1 MKNFTSF
8 ISLLSILLVLGG
20 CASGKKALQKG
31 DYSKA
36 VSQAINKLRSNDDHK
51 KARATL
57 GKAYKYA
64 TEIYL
69 SNIAQA
75 KGSSDEL
82 KWESVSANYER
93 INYMYN
99 EIVRCPACR
108 EVVPNPIRFDSELE
122 VANKNA
128 AAARYELGLRA
139 LEMKRN
145 RDKAIEAHQ
154 HFMKAQ
160 SFVPRYKDVEEKLSE
175 AMFYATLKV
184 VVEPIPSPFKAL
196 DISHEFF
203 VNKINERLH
212 RDSFNDYVR
221 FYTPSEAKAD
231 KLEFVD
237 HVIRM
242 EFDHFTLG
250 NVFSEKD
257 TREVSRDSVNLA
269 GKNEPPYYGT
279 VKAKLT
285 KHTKSITGG
294 GVLDF
299 RIFDNQLNKIVTQEK
314 FPSEYIWSIQW
325 ATYKGDERALT
336 KEELELCE
344 LTDLPIPSPQRMF
357 EEFTAPLYDQVI
369 SKIRAYYRRY

>member
-1 MKNFTSF
+1 MKNATP
-8 ISLLSILLVLGG
+8 ILLILVVVIFLGG
-20 CASGKKALQKG
+20 CASGRKALQKG

-69 SNIAQA
+69 SNIEQA
-75 KGSSDEL
+75 KRSEDAL
-82 KWESVSANYER
+82 KWEAVASNFQR
-93 INYMYN
+93 INFMYD

-108 EVVPNPIRFDSELE
+108 EVVPNPIRYDSELE
-122 VANKNA
+122 MANKNA
-128 AAARYELGLRA
+128 AAARYDLGVQA
-139 LEMKRN
+139 LAMKRN

-154 HFMKAQ
+154 HFMKVQ
-160 SFVPRYKDVEEKLSE
+160 SYVPRYKDVEDKLAE
-175 AMFYATLKV
+175 AMFFATLKV

-196 DISHEFF
+196 EVSHDFF

-212 RDSFNDYVR
+212 RDNFNDYVR
-221 FYTPSEAKAD
+221 FYTPQEVKAE

-269 GKNEPPYYGT
+269 EKGKEPYYGT

-285 KHTKSITGG
+285 MHTKSITGG

-299 RIFDNQLNKIVTQEK
+299 KVFDNGLNKVVTQEK

-325 ATYKGDERALT
+325 ATYQGDERALT
-336 KEELELCE
+336 KEERELCE

-357 EEFTAPLYDQVI
+357 EEFTVPLYDQVI
-369 SKIRAYYRRY
+369 GKIRAYYRRY

>member
-1 MKNFTSF
+1 MKNATS
-8 ISLLSILLVLGG
+8 IILLLIVAIFFGG

-57 GKAYKYA
+57 SKAYKYA

-69 SNIAQA
+69 SNINQA
-75 KGSSDEL
+75 KQSNDVL
-82 KWESVSANYER
+82 KWESVAANYQR
-93 INYMYN
+93 VNYMYN

-108 EVVPNPIRFDSELE
+108 EVVPNPIRYDAELE
-122 VANKNA
+122 MANRNA
-128 AAARYELGLRA
+128 AAARYDLGVEA
-139 LEMKRN
+139 LAMKRN

-154 HFMKAQ
+154 HFMKVQ
-160 SFVPRYKDVEEKLSE
+160 SYVPRYKDVEDKLSE
-175 AMFYATLKV
+175 AMFFATLKV

-196 DISHEFF
+196 KVSHDFF

-212 RDSFNDYVR
+212 RDNFNDYVR
-221 FYTPSEAKAD
+221 FYTPQEVKAE

-269 GKNEPPYYGT
+269 DKGKEPYYGT
-279 VKAKLT
+279 AKAKLT
-285 KHTKSITGG
+285 IHTKSITGG

-299 RIFDNQLNKIVTQEK
+299 KIFDNGLNKVVTQEK

-325 ATYKGDERALT
+325 ASYQGDERALT
-336 KEELELCE
+336 KDERELCE

-369 SKIRAYYRRY
+369 SKIRVYYRRY